1 MIKPS
6 HAADRGSATAD
17 GQRTRGEVQILPRD
31 DAPRTRGGWI
41 LVGTAAERRVK
52 HAENGTAHGRRTR
65 KLILDAAQR
74 TFARRGYVNVGIE
87 DIVTEA
93 GVSRGTFYTYFES
106 KISVFREVMDKVST
120 TSERIVSHRLKTE
133 SQLDPIAALRAANR
147 RYIEMYRADADII
160 AVIEQVS
167 LSGIDDI
174 AYEARMRQQRDAV
187 ERVARQIRRWQSQ
200 SFADP
205 SVDPSLTAAALLS
218 MTSDFCFWFFA
229 DKNQTKDTEAAAAAI
244 SDIWVRA
251 VGLRRKPNPRWVSHP
266 VGATLATGL
275 DRTESS

>member
-1 MIKPS
+1 MMKPS
-6 HAADRGSATAD
+6 QGADNGSAIAD
-17 GQRTRGEVQILPRD
+17 GQRRRGDLQVVSRE

-65 KLILDAAQR
+65 RLIVDAAQR

-106 KISVFREVMDKVST
+106 KISVFREVMDKVSR
-120 TSERIVSHRLKTE
+120 TSDRMVSHRLETE

-147 RYIEMYRADADII
+147 RYIEMYRADPDII

-174 AYEARMRQQRDAV
+174 AYEIRMGRRARR
-187 ERVARQIRRWQSQ
+187 
-200 SFADP
+200 
-205 SVDPSLTAAALLS
+205 
-218 MTSDFCFWFFA
+218 
-229 DKNQTKDTEAAAAAI
+229 
-244 SDIWVRA
+244 
-251 VGLRRKPNPRWVSHP
+251 G
-266 VGATLATGL
+266 
-275 DRTESS
+275 

>member
-1 MIKPS
+1 MKPS
-6 HAADRGSATAD
+6 QGADRGSATTD
-17 GQRTRGEVQILPRD
+17 GQRPRSELQLVSRD

-65 KLILDAAQR
+65 RQIVDAAQR

-106 KISVFREVMDKVST
+106 KITVFREVMDKVSR
-120 TSERIVSHRLKTE
+120 TSDRIVSHRLKTE
-133 SQLDPIAALRAANR
+133 SQLDPIAALRAANL
-147 RYIEMYRADADII
+147 RYIEMYRADPDII

-174 AYEARMRQQRDAV
+174 AYETRMRRQRATV
-187 ERVARQIRRWQSQ
+187 ERVAGQIRRWQSQ
-200 SFADP
+200 GCADP
-205 SVDPSLTAAALLS
+205 SVDPSLTAAALVS
-218 MTSDFCFWFFA
+218 MTADFCFWFFA
-229 DKNQTKDTEAAAAAI
+229 AKDKPQDIGAAAAAI

-251 VGLRRKPNPRWVSHP
+251 VGLRRKPNRRWIFQLP
-266 VGATLATGL
+266 DKALPTGP
-275 DRTESS
+275 

>member
-1 MIKPS
+1 MMKPS
-6 HAADRGSATAD
+6 QGADNGSAIVD
-17 GQRTRGEVQILPRD
+17 GQRRRGDLQVVSRE

-65 KLILDAAQR
+65 RLIVDAAQR

-106 KISVFREVMDKVST
+106 KISVFREVMDKVSR
-120 TSERIVSHRLKTE
+120 TSDRMVSHRLETE

-147 RYIEMYRADADII
+147 RYIEMYRADPDII

-174 AYEARMRQQRDAV
+174 AYEIRMGRQRDAV
-187 ERVARQIRRWQSQ
+187 ERVAGQIRRWQSQ
-200 SFADP
+200 GFADP
-205 SVDPSLTAAALLS
+205 SVDPSLTAAALVS
-218 MTSDFCFWFFA
+218 MTADFCFWFFA
-229 DKNQTKDTEAAAAAI
+229 PKDKTQDIDAAAAAI

-251 VGLRRKPNPRWVSHP
+251 VGLRRKPNPRWVSQIRDKALP
-266 VGATLATGL
+266 T
-275 DRTESS
+275 DP